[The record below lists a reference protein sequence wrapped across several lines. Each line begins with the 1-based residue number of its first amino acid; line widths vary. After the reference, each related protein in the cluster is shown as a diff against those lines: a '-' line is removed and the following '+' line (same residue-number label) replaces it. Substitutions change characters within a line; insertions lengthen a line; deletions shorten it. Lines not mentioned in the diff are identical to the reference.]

1 MSMTDAHKDVFK
13 EEANELLAE
22 LESSLLELEERPED
36 MELIGRVFRAM
47 HTIKGS
53 GSMFGFDDIAGFTHE
68 VETVFDMV
76 RNGALTVTKPL
87 IDLTLMA
94 RDQIRSMLVASETG
108 EPVDKGKSEHII
120 SSLRDIAHIT
130 SDKKDGNVRS
140 KPQETV
146 GPAGEEKGEVTYR
159 IRFKPPAD
167 IYLRGI
173 NPMSLLE
180 ELARLGECRIVA
192 QTGDIPL
199 LEDYNQDHCHVYWDI
214 ILTTKHS
221 LNEIRDVFIFIEEDS
236 EIKIDVIFEEG
247 NFDSEVPYKK
257 LGELLIERG
266 ELTPADLQKILEMQ
280 QPLGEKLVDAGLV
293 KSGTVESA
301 LVEQERVKEL
311 QEKRKRD
318 EAASSI
324 RVPSEKLDILV
335 DLVGELVTV
344 QAHLTQTAGEMG
356 NPKLTA
362 IAEAVENLTADLR
375 DNTMNIRMLPIGT
388 TFNKF
393 KRLVRDLSKELG
405 KEINLVTEGA
415 ETELDKTVIEKLNDP
430 LVHLI
435 RNSIDHGIE
444 PPDNREAAGKPGKG
458 TIHLSAA
465 HSGAHVLIQIRD
477 DGAGLDK
484 DVIRAK
490 AIEKGLIPPDAELP
504 EKETF
509 SLVFAPGFSTAKT
522 VTSVSGRGVG
532 MDVVKRA
539 IDALRGTIEISS
551 QKGIGTVITLKLP
564 LTLAIIDGLL
574 VRIGEGRFVL
584 PLSVVKECVELTK
597 EDAAGAHGRH
607 IANVR
612 GRIIPYI
619 KLRERFA
626 INGNVPDIE
635 QIVIAE
641 IEDYNIGFVVDA
653 VIGEHQAVLKSLGIF
668 YKNVEGISGATI
680 LGDGTVALILDV
692 SKIAMTAEAEEK
704 NSLRVHD
711 HLTCLPLN

>member
-1 MSMTDAHKDVFK
+1 
-13 EEANELLAE
+13 
-22 LESSLLELEERPED
+22 
-36 MELIGRVFRAM
+36 
-47 HTIKGS
+47 
-53 GSMFGFDDIAGFTHE
+53 MFGFDDIAGFTHE

-180 ELARLGECRIVA
+180 EISRLGECKIVA
-192 QTGDIPL
+192 QTGAIPL
-199 LEDYNQDHCHVYWDI
+199 LDDYNQDHCHVYWDI
-214 ILTTKHS
+214 ILTTKHQ

-247 NFDSEVPYKK
+247 NFDTEGHYKR

-266 ELTPADLQKILEMQ
+266 DLTPADLQKILDMQ

-293 KSGTVESA
+293 NPGQIEAA
-301 LVEQERVKEL
+301 LIEQERVKEL

-324 RVPSEKLDILV
+324 RVPSDKLDILV

-356 NPKLTA
+356 NPKLTS
-362 IAEAVENLTADLR
+362 IAEAVEALTADLR

-388 TFNKF
+388 TFSKF
-393 KRLVRDLSKELG
+393 KRLVRDLSTELG
-405 KEINLVTEGA
+405 KEIDLIAEGA

-444 PPDNREAAGKPGKG
+444 APDKREAAGKPAKG
-458 TIHLSAA
+458 TIHLSAV

-484 DVIRAK
+484 DAIRAK
-490 AIEKGLIPPDAELP
+490 AVERGLISPDAELS
-504 EKETF
+504 EKEIF
-509 SLVFAPGFSTAKT
+509 SLVLAPGFSMAKA

-532 MDVVKRA
+532 MDVVKQA
-539 IDALRGTIEISS
+539 IDALRGTIDISS
-551 QKGIGTVITLKLP
+551 QKGLGTTITLKLP
-564 LTLAIIDGLL
+564 LTLAIIDGLQ
-574 VRIGEGRFVL
+574 VRIGEDHFVL
-584 PLSVVKECVELTK
+584 PLSAVKECVELTK
-597 EDAAGAHGRH
+597 EDAAEAHGRH

-626 INGNVPDIE
+626 IDGSAPDIE

-641 IEDYNIGFVVDA
+641 IGDDNIGFVVDS
-653 VIGEHQAVLKSLGIF
+653 VIGEHQTVIKSLGRF
-668 YKNVEGISGATI
+668 YKDVEGVSGATI
-680 LGDGTVALILDV
+680 LGDGTVAIILDI
-692 SKIAMTAEAEEK
+692 SKIAMLAEDEEK
-704 NSLRVHD
+704 TRCEY
-711 HLTCLPLN
+711 TAAPPCLPLN